1 MIDYADISS
10 LKGQYFGLNA
20 PTSAIAPLQQQ
31 MIKQQSMMLQSQ
43 SQELAFQRQKQ
54 DYDNA
59 KRRARLEADS
69 LAMIPELNKRLEV
82 FDDPNMSTEDLAAQI
97 GEITMEMAP
106 LAVYSPQ
113 MEAVLKSAQ
122 SRVDSQMQQDYRQSQ
137 RESREEQRRLGL
149 MSSAAQIGDVETI
162 QKLAEAGGIDETEQA
177 YMDVAGTYRQRAQD
191 KAQKE
196 SAKEQDAQKESA
208 RKEMYGV
215 YSNIEK
221 NLLGL
226 KTVDDEEIGEIT
238 ISGSDKAPK
247 VGTAGKP
254 LEFDK
259 QSKQELFETLYR
271 LAPKLKGEIED
282 KEDSDLYSLALRLT
296 NEGLTALKP
305 KAAQDISVSSVV
317 NAWGE

>member
-82 FDDPNMSTEDLAAQI
+82 FDDPNMSTEDLAAAV
-97 GEITMEMAP
+97 GEITMEMGP

-113 MEAVLKSAQ
+113 VEAVLKSAQ

-137 RESREEQRRLGL
+137 REAREEQRRLGL

-162 QKLAEAGGIDETEQA
+162 RKLAEGDGIDETEQA
-177 YMDVAGTYRQRAQD
+177 YIDVAGSYRQRTQD

-196 SAKEQDAQKESA
+196 YTKEQDEQKEAA
-208 RKEMYGV
+208 RKEMYGI

-221 NLLGL
+221 NLFGL
-226 KTVDDEEIGEIT
+226 KTVDDEEVGAVT
-238 ISGSDKAPK
+238 IAGSDKAPK
-247 VGTAGKP
+247 VGTADKP
-254 LEFDK
+254 LQFDK
-259 QSKQELFETLYR
+259 QSKEELFETLYR
-271 LAPKLKGEIED
+271 LAPNLKGQIED
-282 KEDSDLYSLALRLT
+282 KKDSDLYSLALRLT

-305 KAAQDISVSSVV
+305 KTAQDISVSSVTK
-317 NAWGE
+317 AWGQ